1 MFKDDDFKRYK
12 NQETEVRIYTLFDDE
27 SNEYVFGDSKKNKTI
42 DFGFCLHHCRVET
55 LPS

>member
-55 LPS
+55 FPS